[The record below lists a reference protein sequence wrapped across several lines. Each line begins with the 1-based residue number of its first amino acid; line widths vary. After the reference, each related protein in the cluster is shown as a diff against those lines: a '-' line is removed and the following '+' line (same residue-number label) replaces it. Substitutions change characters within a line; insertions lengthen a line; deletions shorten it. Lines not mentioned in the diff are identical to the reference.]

1 MMRMRNKLLALG
13 LAAAMCC
20 GMLAG
25 CGGAGAPAS
34 GSTAGSA
41 VTEAEG
47 NGEGVAEDS
56 PYAGMGYDL
65 KEHVTIHMY
74 AIGDRPADMDEV
86 LDKLNSEYL
95 TPWLNAEL
103 DVQFLNWSDYTT
115 KYSLVL
121 AGGEPVDLMF
131 TSNWCYYQDEAAKGA
146 FRELTEDYLRRY
158 MPYSYDDYPDA
169 AWDQAMIGDKLYAI
183 PRNCSVFEA
192 TNWVAVRSDCMEKY
206 GYDSLDSW
214 EDYKNFM
221 LDVAADSRETGIVAS
236 AQDPTRLE
244 LEYIWP
250 QIEGIRNLV
259 SSYSFYYKHNNSE
272 KAPNPEDIFFFYA
285 SDYYADFAREMAE
298 LASKG
303 CWSSN
308 AINDTT
314 NPFDCFANGTSASYS
329 FNGMIFA
336 AGREMESAGLGT
348 FEAYDITPE
357 NYCSRGAYAND
368 CTGIATNS
376 KNPERATLVLD
387 CLMGF
392 PDVNNLIV
400 GGIEGK
406 HWKMLENG
414 ERLTLEA
421 APRYGWLAWAW
432 NVQTGTLPRD
442 ASQDPR
448 ERAFFD
454 SCASKEFK
462 PVTDGFTFDRSSVE
476 AEYNVIN
483 SICDEYRPSFGLGV
497 YGDQTDAKL
506 EEFRSK
512 LEASGL
518 DKVTEELKRQYIE
531 WCEKKGITF

>member
-1 MMRMRNKLLALG
+1 MKLHNKLLALG
-13 LAAAMCC
+13 LTAAMCC

-25 CGGAGAPAS
+25 CGTAGSPAA
-34 GSTAGSA
+34 GSTAGSTA
-41 VTEAEG
+41 AEAEG
-47 NGEGVAEDS
+47 TGEGVAEDS
-56 PYAGMGYDL
+56 PYAGMGFDL
-65 KEHVTIHMY
+65 KDHVTIHMY

-86 LDKLNSEYL
+86 LAKLNSDYL

-131 TSNWCYYQDEAAKGA
+131 TSNWCYYQDETAKGA
-146 FRELTEDYLRRY
+146 FRELTEDYLRKY
-158 MPYSYDDYPDA
+158 MPYSYEDFPGA
-169 AWDQAMIGDKLYAI
+169 AWDQAKIGDKLYAV
-183 PRNCSVFEA
+183 PRNYSVFEA

-206 GYDSLDSW
+206 GYESLNSW

-221 LDVAADSRETGIVAS
+221 IDVAADSRETGIMAS

-244 LEYIWP
+244 IEQLWP
-250 QIEGIRNLV
+250 QIVGIRSVV
-259 SSYSFYYKHNNSE
+259 SSYSFCYKHNNSE
-272 KAPNPEDIFFFYA
+272 DAPNPDDIFFLYD

-303 CWSSN
+303 CWSTN

-314 NPFDCFANGTSASYS
+314 DPRDSFSNGTSASYS

-336 AGREMESAGLGT
+336 AGKALESAGLGT
-348 FEAYDITPE
+348 YEAYDVTPE
-357 NYCSRGAYAND
+357 TYCSRGAYAND
-368 CTGIATNS
+368 CTAIATNS
-376 KNPERATLVLD
+376 ANPERATLVLD

-392 PDVNNLIV
+392 PEVNNLIV

-406 HWKMLENG
+406 HWQMTENG
-414 ERLTLEA
+414 DRITLDA
-421 APRYGWLAWAW
+421 APGYAWAAWAW
-432 NVQTGTLPRD
+432 NLQTATLPVD
-442 ASQDPR
+442 ASEDPR
-448 ERAFFD
+448 ARAFAD
-454 SCASKEFK
+454 SCAAKEFK
-462 PVTDGFTFDRSSVE
+462 PITDGFTFDRSPVE

-483 SICDEYRPSFGLGV
+483 SVCDEYRPSFGLGV

-512 LEASGL
+512 LAASGL
-518 DKVTEELKRQYIE
+518 DKVTEEFRRQYIE
-531 WCEKKGITF
+531 WCAKKGITF